1 MNKLN
6 NEKLEEYTTA
16 QYQRFCDREKL
27 PDLHNLKLILDDL
40 YYNTYDSILS
50 NQKYD
55 TLKIC
60 LESRDPGYVPPV
72 GAKIRRGDNKKE
84 LPFYMGSVDKVT
96 PTEEKELNRWID
108 RNPCDC
114 HIISDKLDGVSCGFV
129 SKNGKVKLYTR
140 GDGKKGSDISYLAQ
154 YLDTV
159 PKNLNIDICVRGEL
173 IIPKKIFDSKYKGKF
188 RPDKKDKVYRNSRNT
203 VAGFVSGKTIRS
215 GIKDVKFIVYEEI
228 GDITMDKPSKQLKKL
243 ANIGFTVVKYE
254 KVGNIDME
262 LLKQEHDEFKYSSDY
277 EIDGII
283 IQADINY
290 DRNIDKNPSYM
301 FAFKMMDDKNV
312 REAIVRNVEW
322 NISRSGAFKPVV
334 IIDPIDLQDVTI
346 SRISGHHAKRIVE
359 QKIGIGAVIL
369 VTRSKE
375 VIPFI
380 VDVIKEA
387 KVISMPDME
396 YEWDEQKVN
405 IFTVNLDCD
414 IIVIK
419 NIVSFFE
426 KMVIKHINEATVTKI
441 YKTGLT
447 TLLSIISVDK
457 KRLMKVEGIQ
467 SKSADRILKNIKD
480 GLTDIS
486 IGQVLGASGIFGM
499 GIGRK
504 RVISL
509 LKDIPDILEI
519 YKNLNKKELIQK
531 ISDIEGFS
539 DIMAKKIVDHLEDAD
554 IFIVEISKY
563 ATFKQVQSLC
573 SNIFKG
579 KKIVMT
585 GFRDSNIE
593 LFIQQNGGT
602 ITNSVS
608 KNTSILIVSDKK
620 GKITGKLEKAIKLEI
635 QIYERDE
642 FTQKYKIL

>member
-1 MNKLN
+1 MNNLN
-6 NEKLEEYTTA
+6 KEKLEEYTTA
-16 QYQRFCDREKL
+16 QFLRFCNQEKL
-27 PDLHNLKLILDDL
+27 SKLHNLKLILDDL
-40 YYNTYDSILS
+40 YYNTDDSILS
-50 NQKYD
+50 DQKYD

-60 LESRDPGYVPPV
+60 LNFRDPGYVPPI
-72 GAKIRRGDNKKE
+72 GAKIRCSDNKKE
-84 LPFYMGSVDKVT
+84 LPFYMGSADKVT
-96 PTEEKELNRWID
+96 PLEKKELNRWID

-114 HIISDKLDGVSCGFV
+114 YIISDKLDGVSCGFV
-129 SKNGKVKLYTR
+129 SKNGKIKLYTR

-159 PKNLNIDICVRGEL
+159 PKNINIDICVRGEL
-173 IIPKKIFDSKYKGKF
+173 IIPKKLFDFKYKGKI
-188 RPDKKDKVYRNSRNT
+188 RPDKKDKVYRNSRST

-215 GIKDVKFIVYEEI
+215 GIKDVQFIVYEEI

-243 ANIGFTVVKYE
+243 KDIGFTVVKYE
-254 KVGNIDME
+254 KVGNIDMD
-262 LLKQEHDEFKYSSDY
+262 LLKQEHDEFKNTSNY

-283 IQADINY
+283 IQSDINY

-301 FAFKMMDDKNV
+301 FAFKMMDNKNV
-312 REAIVRNVEW
+312 KEAIVRNVEW

-387 KVISMPDME
+387 KVILMPDIE
-396 YEWDEQKVN
+396 YKWDDQKVN
-405 IFTVNLDCD
+405 IFTVNLECD
-414 IIVIK
+414 IMVIK

-426 KMVIKHINEATVTKI
+426 KMKINYINEATVTKI
-441 YKTGLT
+441 YKNGLT
-447 TLLSIISVDK
+447 TLLSIISADK
-457 KRLMKVEGIQ
+457 KMLMNVEGIQ

-486 IGQVLGASGIFGM
+486 FGQILGASGIFGI

-509 LKDIPDILEI
+509 LKDIPDILQI
-519 YKNLNKKELIQK
+519 YKNLSKKELLQK
-531 ISDIEGFS
+531 ISDIDGFS
-539 DIMAKKIVDHLEDAD
+539 DIMAVKIVQHLEDAD
-554 IFIVEISKY
+554 NFIVGISKY
-563 ATFKQVQSLC
+563 ATFKQVESLS

-585 GFRDSNIE
+585 GFRDSKIE

-602 ITNSVS
+602 IANSVS
-608 KNTSILIVSDKK
+608 KNTSFLIIADKK
-620 GKITGKLEKAIKLEI
+620 GKKTGKLEKAIKLEI

>member
-6 NEKLEEYTTA
+6 DGKLEEYTTA
-16 QYQRFCDREKL
+16 QFKRFCGTEKL
-27 PDLHNLKLILDDL
+27 SELHSLKLTLDDL
-40 YYNTYDSILS
+40 YYNTYDSMLS
-50 NQKYD
+50 DKKYD

-72 GAKIRRGDNKKE
+72 GAKIRSSDNKKE
-84 LPFYMGSVDKVT
+84 LPFYMGSADKVT
-96 PTEEKELNRWID
+96 PSEEKELNRWID

-114 HIISDKLDGVSCGFV
+114 HIISDKLDGISCGFV

-159 PKNLNIDICVRGEL
+159 PKNLDIDISVRGEL
-173 IIPKKIFDSKYKGKF
+173 IIPKKLFDAKYKGKF
-188 RPDKKDKVYRNSRNT
+188 RPDKKDKVYRNSRST
-203 VAGFVSGKTIRS
+203 VAGFVSGKTIRT

-228 GDITMDKPSKQLKKL
+228 GNITMDKPSKQLKKL
-243 ANIGFTVVKYE
+243 ADIGFTVVKYE
-254 KVGNIDME
+254 KVGNIDIE
-262 LLKQEHDEFKYSSDY
+262 LLKQEHDDFKNTSDY

-283 IQADINY
+283 VQSDINY

-301 FAFKMMDDKNV
+301 FAFKMMDEKNV
-312 REAIVRNVEW
+312 REAIVINVEW

-359 QKIGIGAVIL
+359 QKIGIDAVIL

-405 IFTVNLDCD
+405 IFTVDLKCD
-414 IIVIK
+414 IMVIK

-426 KMVIKHINEATVTKI
+426 KMGIKHISEATVTKI
-441 YKTGLT
+441 YQTGLT

-457 KRLMKVEGIQ
+457 KKLLKVEGIQ

-480 GLTDIS
+480 GLNDVS
-486 IGQVLGASGIFGM
+486 IGQLLGASGIFGM
-499 GIGRK
+499 GIGRR
-504 RVISL
+504 RVIAL

-519 YKNLNKKELIQK
+519 YKNLSQKELLNK
-531 ISDIEGFS
+531 ISDIEGLS
-539 DIMAKKIVDHLEDAD
+539 DIMGKKIVHNLEDAD
-554 IFIVEISKY
+554 KFISEIGKY
-563 ATFKQVQSLC
+563 ATFKQVESL
-573 SNIFKG
+573 SSSIFKG

-585 GFRDSNIE
+585 GFRDSKIE

-602 ITNSVS
+602 IVNSVS
-608 KNTSILIVSDKK
+608 KNTSILIVSDRK

-635 QIYERDE
+635 QIYEKEE
-642 FTQKYKIL
+642 FTQKYNIL